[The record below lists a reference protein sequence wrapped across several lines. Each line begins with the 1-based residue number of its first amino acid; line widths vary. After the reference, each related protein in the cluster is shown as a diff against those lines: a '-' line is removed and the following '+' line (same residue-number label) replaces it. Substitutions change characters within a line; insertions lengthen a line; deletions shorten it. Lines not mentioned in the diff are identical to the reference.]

1 MESPPPEL
9 DLMTVAQKD
18 ALIIALMQELAA
30 LQGQMADLQRQ
41 VRDLQAQ
48 LATNSRTSGKPPS
61 SDGYAKPKP
70 SSTRAK
76 SGRKPGGQR
85 GHKGATLE
93 RVAEPDHVVL
103 HPGAGSCTGCGA
115 GLDAALVIDTERRQ
129 VFDLPPRRVEVS
141 EHQVP
146 IKRCPCCAAR
156 CRGAFPAGVDHAVQ
170 YGPGIRAEAVY
181 LSQYQLLP
189 CARLAEL
196 FEDLYGLRLS
206 QGTLDNFLARTGE
219 GLADFETAAKTELMK
234 SEVVHFDESGVRV
247 GGKLHWLHV
256 ASTLLITC
264 YLIHAKRGVE
274 AMREMGVLGVFGGY
288 AVHDHWSSYF
298 SFEGQLH
305 VACNAHHLRELIHAH
320 EQHGQ
325 SWAERLIRCL
335 LEAKAEVDAARAAE
349 AGALAEARIDA
360 IERRYRGILSRGRR
374 ELPKMPARAAGKR
387 GRVKRHKVAN
397 LHARLVQFEPE
408 ALAFVYDFRLPFG
421 RVGVWRGGPKDSV
434 STPRSSNRTCA
445 TNASGFRLRSIG
457 LRAQQ
462 VGFRAWQPMQAQ
474 LAV

>member
-41 VRDLQAQ
+41 VRDLQAR

-93 RVAEPDHVVL
+93 RVAEPDHVVI
-103 HPGAGSCTGCGA
+103 HPGADSCTGCGA

-156 CRGAFPAGVDHAVQ
+156 CRGEFPRGVEHPVQ
-170 YGPGIRAEAVY
+170 YGPGIQAEAVY

-189 CARLAEL
+189 YARLAEL
-196 FEDLYGLRLS
+196 FEDLYGR
-206 QGTLDNFLARTGE
+206 
-219 GLADFETAAKTELMK
+219 
-234 SEVVHFDESGVRV
+234 
-247 GGKLHWLHV
+247 
-256 ASTLLITC
+256 
-264 YLIHAKRGVE
+264 KR
-274 AMREMGVLGVFGGY
+274 Y
-288 AVHDHWSSYF
+288 
-298 SFEGQLH
+298 
-305 VACNAHHLRELIHAH
+305 I
-320 EQHGQ
+320 QH
-325 SWAERLIRCL
+325 
-335 LEAKAEVDAARAAE
+335 
-349 AGALAEARIDA
+349 RIDQ
-360 IERRYRGILSRGRR
+360 G
-374 ELPKMPARAAGKR
+374 
-387 GRVKRHKVAN
+387 
-397 LHARLVQFEPE
+397 
-408 ALAFVYDFRLPFG
+408 
-421 RVGVWRGGPKDSV
+421 
-434 STPRSSNRTCA
+434 
-445 TNASGFRLRSIG
+445 
-457 LRAQQ
+457 
-462 VGFRAWQPMQAQ
+462 
-474 LAV
+474 